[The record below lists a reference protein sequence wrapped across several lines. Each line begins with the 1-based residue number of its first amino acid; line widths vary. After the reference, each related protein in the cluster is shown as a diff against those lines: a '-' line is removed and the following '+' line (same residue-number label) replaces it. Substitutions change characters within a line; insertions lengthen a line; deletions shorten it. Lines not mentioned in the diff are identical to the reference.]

1 MANAP
6 VIQVQGLTKRYR
18 DLLAVDH
25 VTFEVQPGEI
35 LGFLG
40 PNGAGKST
48 TMRMLTGCLPATEG
62 VAKIA
67 GFDVFEQPLEV
78 KRRIGYLPENPPVYP
93 DMTVASYLRFVA
105 ALKGVSHGKVNDEV
119 ERVAHSAAVGHMLG
133 RLIGN
138 ISKGYKQ
145 RVGLAQALLGDPEVL
160 VLDEPT
166 VGLDPGQIIEVR
178 NLIRSLAGKHTIILS
193 THILQEVK
201 AVCRK
206 VLILSAGKVVA
217 YDDLEAL
224 ESKYKTPERIASLEE
239 IFLTLTG
246 EGSAQLQPAANVQ
259 HVA

>member
-1 MANAP
+1 MPEAP
-6 VIQVQGLTKRYR
+6 VIQVQSLTKKYR
-18 DLLAVDH
+18 DLVAVDH
-25 VTFEVQPGEI
+25 VTFEVHPGEI

-40 PNGAGKST
+40 PNGAGKTT
-48 TMRMLTGCLPATEG
+48 TMKIITGCLPATEG
-62 VAKIA
+62 SAKI
-67 GFDVFEQPLEV
+67 GGLDVFEHPLEV
-78 KRRIGYLPENPPVYP
+78 KRRIGYLPENPPVYN
-93 DMTVASYLRFVA
+93 DMTVASYLKFVA
-105 ALKGVSHGKVNDEV
+105 TIKGVPRAQIKNEL
-119 ERVAHSAAVGHMLG
+119 ERVSRLTSITDMQS

-166 VGLDPGQIIEVR
+166 VGLDPAQIIEVR
-178 NLIRSLAGKHTIILS
+178 NLIRSLAGQHTIILS

-206 VLILSAGKVVA
+206 VLIIANGKVVA

-224 ESKYKTPERIASLEE
+224 ESKYKTPERVASLEE

-246 EGSAQLQPAANVQ
+246 EGTAALRAPAAA